1 MTAKKICPS
10 IKSEAFL
17 VGLLSMLPAILD
29 KSMLEILEKLPVN
42 DSIRAALIPKD
53 KGDSQTDLYII
64 LEATK
69 LIEGGSW
76 HLTSKECLKL
86 RLNYDEFCR
95 IYNSAMDWKEK
106 YQSMG

>member
-1 MTAKKICPS
+1 
-10 IKSEAFL
+10 
-17 VGLLSMLPAILD
+17 
-29 KSMLEILEKLPVN
+29 MLEILEKLPVN

-95 IYNSAMDWKEK
+95 IYNSAMDWKKSINRWVDTLCENVGK
-106 YQSMG
+106 KNLL